1 VSRAESRMPSER
13 SFGLSVGLAS
23 VAFGALLT
31 WRGRDRTGA
40 LLALTGVVLVCGGL
54 LAPAALRIPNR
65 IWWRFA
71 SLLGWI
77 NSRILLTLFFFVV
90 LTPAGCLMRLF
101 GRSPLRSVRPD
112 TNWSGY
118 DERRRDSRHYEH
130 LY

>member
-1 VSRAESRMPSER
+1 MPGER
-13 SFGLSVGLAS
+13 SFGLSVGTAS
-23 VAFGALLT
+23 VAFGAVLM
-31 WRGRDRTGA
+31 WRGHDRTGA
-40 LLALTGVVLVCGGL
+40 LVALTGAVLVCGGL
-54 LAPAALRIPNR
+54 LAPAALRLPNR
-65 IWWRFA
+65 VWWRFA
-71 SLLGWI
+71 GLLGWI

-101 GRSPLRSVRPD
+101 GRSPLRSARPD

>member
-1 VSRAESRMPSER
+1 MSRAESRMPSER

-23 VAFGALLT
+23 LAFGALLT
-31 WRGRDRTGA
+31 WRGHDRTGA
-40 LLALTGVVLVCGGL
+40 LVALTGVILVSGGL

>member
-23 VAFGALLT
+23 LAFGALLT
-31 WRGRDRTGA
+31 WRGHDRTGA
-40 LLALTGVVLVCGGL
+40 LVALTGVILVSGGL

>member
-1 VSRAESRMPSER
+1 MPGER
-13 SFGLSVGLAS
+13 SFGLSVGMAS

-31 WRGRDRTGA
+31 WRGHDRTGA
-40 LLALTGVVLVCGGL
+40 VVAITGVVLLGGGL
-54 LAPAALRIPNR
+54 LAPAALRVPNR
-65 IWWRFA
+65 VWWRFA

-77 NSRILLTLFFFVV
+77 NSRILLTLFFVVV

-101 GRSPLRSVRPD
+101 GRSPLRSIRPD